1 MNDKKYPFANRE
13 YRLAHKKNILFN
25 ALIYTCIAVNWWVIY
40 FTCRSNYL
48 AIIAVAFTCIIPLK
62 YFDFLKANNDIK
74 SNIINSVVFVV
85 LCTYFWNQYRIK
97 LLIPFFEGEGCVLVI
112 AAIFFCNNR
121 IGHRK

>member
-13 YRLAHKKNILFN
+13 YRLAHKKNIFFN

-97 LLIPFFEGEGCVLVI
+97 LLIPFFECEGCVLVI